1 MAQLVAVGRCG
12 VAMGQ
17 AEEVSTAWSGKQE
30 EEEETSLGCPRK
42 LKSSACSPMLE
53 RGTCGWVF
61 LGCDAA
67 PCVGP
72 SLQGRQL
79 QCWVVVVGGVSQLGA
94 GVLGSPGSPP
104 ARTDRWIT

>member
-1 MAQLVAVGRCG
+1 MAQLVAMGRCG

-17 AEEVSTAWSGKQE
+17 AEEVSAAWSGKQE

-42 LKSSACSPMLE
+42 LKSSACSPMPE
-53 RGTCGWVF
+53 RGMWGWVF
-61 LGCDAA
+61 LESDAA
-67 PCVGP
+67 PFVGP

-79 QCWVVVVGGVSQLGA
+79 QCWVVVLVGVSQLGT

-104 ARTDRWIT
+104 ARTDRWTT